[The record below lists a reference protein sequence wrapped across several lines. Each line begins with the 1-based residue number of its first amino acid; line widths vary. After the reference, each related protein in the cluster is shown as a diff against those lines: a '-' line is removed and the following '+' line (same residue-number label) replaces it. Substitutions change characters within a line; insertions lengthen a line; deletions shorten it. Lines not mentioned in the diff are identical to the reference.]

1 VDGLE
6 ERTVAVESG
15 DRVIVFSSWT
25 DMTAP
30 AFERLKNI
38 TKHYTNNISGS
49 FLPHLWRQSVQ
60 RVSAIRLIKKTTFE
74 FNVG

>member
-1 VDGLE
+1 
-6 ERTVAVESG
+6 VAVESG
-15 DRVIVFSSWT
+15 DRVIVFSNWT

-30 AFERLKNI
+30 AFERLKSI

-49 FLPHLWRQSVQ
+49 FLPPPL
-60 RVSAIRLIKKTTFE
+60 KTISPKGLYNSTCKEKPTFE